1 MALRNREL
9 HARNDDDVYQGH
21 IVLEVGKPVI
31 RDKVDALNCDLVQR
45 LVSFSIFFQ
54 LQVSKNLKIL
64 INRATVH
71 SAFNMQQRYQIT
83 INFSGPQ
90 QSGM

>member
-31 RDKVDALNCDLVQR
+31 RDKVNALNCDLVQR
-45 LVSFSIFFQ
+45 LVSFSIFF
-54 LQVSKNLKIL
+54 SYKSAKIL
-64 INRATVH
+64 K
-71 SAFNMQQRYQIT
+71 YL
-83 INFSGPQ
+83 
-90 QSGM
+90 